1 MSRLPPQ
8 ERPSKAPRRHLS
20 SVVFMTSLAV
30 TASLYPFFVAL
41 LFLSSATFPRGLS
54 IWSPWEDPA
63 IRHAAG
69 LSLAT
74 SLLAAALSVCLAIPS
89 GYVLSRYRF
98 PGWRFLDVLL
108 YLPIVLPPL
117 VVGVSLLIFFQT
129 FAGKLIERSLLTF
142 TFAVPGIVL
151 AQTLMGTGFA
161 IRIIKLAFD
170 GVSPKRAGV
179 ARTLGATRWQAFWR
193 VELAEARRGLV
204 EAFFLAWATA
214 FGTFGPVIL
223 LCGTTRLRT
232 EVLSTSIFLEFSI
245 GNLDRALILSIWM
258 GVVAS
263 AVVLVVRGRAR
274 RPLW

>member
-214 FGTFGPVIL
+214 FGTFGPVML

>member
-1 MSRLPPQ
+1 
-8 ERPSKAPRRHLS
+8 
-20 SVVFMTSLAV
+20 
-30 TASLYPFFVAL
+30 
-41 LFLSSATFPRGLS
+41 
-54 IWSPWEDPA
+54 
-63 IRHAAG
+63 
-69 LSLAT
+69 
-74 SLLAAALSVCLAIPS
+74 
-89 GYVLSRYRF
+89 
-98 PGWRFLDVLL
+98 
-108 YLPIVLPPL
+108 
-117 VVGVSLLIFFQT
+117 VSLLIFFQT